1 VRRSRHPEVQAW
13 GVPDGGIL
21 RSRPLLAV
29 WLGLAL
35 AATAGNVSA
44 ASRDSD
50 PYGWQDYTRQLRQE
64 ESRRIDRML
73 DNTYGPNARSTSPDL
88 RPLAN
93 SLNNLFTSLA
103 EAKRQ
108 RAEEK
113 DAQARFLIELY
124 RQRQQQAEE
133 QARIAAEEHRQAQL
147 ARWAREWGELKESAQ
162 RGDGQAAAHVAR
174 FVRYGSP
181 RLPKGTP
188 VGEKEALPWLRLAA
202 DHGHAASAFDYGIL
216 MRASDPREALR
227 YLTKAAEGGHLDAVP
242 YAADMALDGAGVV
255 APDRAEALRILK
267 LGLVRGHRAS
277 YVTAARFACM
287 DPSATEVSFRQAA
300 KWLTDA
306 GPDPGADGLLAQLLF
321 HGRPGVPVD
330 VPRAVQLA
338 ERCLA
343 ASPRH
348 AGAREVLG
356 LAWLPDSSRRS
367 RALDHLRGAAEEGSL
382 AACRRLALAYRT
394 GADGVAVSDAE
405 TRRWLEQAARRGDAE
420 SSLMLAR
427 LERERTVP
435 EVGRAERWYEQ
446 ASQDGSTEAAFE
458 IALLWDRGRHGFP
471 KSPEAS
477 HRHATRAA
485 LAGHSEAME
494 LCAWQL
500 LRGRGCEADPSGA
513 ARWMKLAAEKGLA
526 SAQHTFGLM
535 ALEGVGQPKDAALA
549 FAWESRAA
557 GQGDAEAAAQMAY
570 LLATGT
576 GCPQDF
582 TQAREWARR
591 SAAAGHPAGEVTY
604 GLMLLRGDGGP
615 ADGAGAVPWLR
626 KAHRQGDAQAALEL
640 GILHRQGS
648 AGVESNP
655 ELARS
660 LLEEAAR
667 SKDPTISDSARSELA
682 RLPTKPGGVS
692 LDGLRIAPKP
702 ATSRL
707 DKLRIP

>member
-1 VRRSRHPEVQAW
+1 L
-13 GVPDGGIL
+13 GVF
-21 RSRPLLAV
+21 
-29 WLGLAL
+29 LAL
-35 AATAGNVSA
+35 AIAAGVGTASA

-50 PYGWQDYTRQLRQE
+50 PYGWQDYTQQLRQE

-73 DNTYGPNARSTSPDL
+73 DNTYGPNPRSTSPDL

-93 SLNNLFTSLA
+93 SLENIFSSLA

-124 RQRQQQAEE
+124 RLRQRQAEE

-147 ARWAREWGELKESAQ
+147 ERWAREWGELKQAALA
-162 RGDGQAAAHVAR
+162 GDGQSAAHVAR

-188 VGEKEALPWLRLAA
+188 LGEKEALPWLRLAA

-227 YLTKAAEGGHLDAVP
+227 YLTKAAERGHLDAVP
-242 YAADMALDGAGVV
+242 FAADMAMDGVGGVT
-255 APDRAEALRILK
+255 PDRAEALRILK
-267 LGLVRGHRAS
+267 LGLARGHRAS
-277 YVTAARFACM
+277 YVTAARFVCM
-287 DPSATEVSFRQAA
+287 DPSATEVSFREAV

-321 HGRPGVPVD
+321 HGRPGVAVD

-343 ASPRH
+343 ARPKH
-348 AGAREVLG
+348 PGAREVLG
-356 LAWLPDSSRRS
+356 LAWLSDSSRRS
-367 RALDHLRGAAEEGSL
+367 RALEHLRGAAEDGSL
-382 AACRRLALAYRT
+382 AACRRLAHAHRT
-394 GADGVAVSDAE
+394 GADGVPVSVDE
-405 TRRWLEQAARRGDAE
+405 TRRWLELAARRGDAE

-435 EVGRAERWYEQ
+435 EVRRSERWYVQ
-446 ASQDGSTEAAFE
+446 ASEDGSAEAAFE
-458 IALLWDRGRHGFP
+458 IALLWDRGRHGFL
-471 KSPEAS
+471 KSAEAS
-477 HRHATRAA
+477 HQHATRAA
-485 LAGHSEAME
+485 LSGHAEAME

-500 LRGRGCEADPSGA
+500 LRGRGCQADPAAS
-513 ARWMKLAAEKGLA
+513 ARWMKLAAEKGVA
-526 SAQHTFGLM
+526 SAQHTYGLM

-549 FAWESRAA
+549 FAWESKAA

-582 TQAREWARR
+582 SQARQWAGR
-591 SAAAGHPAGEVTY
+591 SAEAGSPAGEVTY

-615 ADGAGAVPWLR
+615 ADGPGAVPWLR
-626 KAHRQGDAQAALEL
+626 KAHRQGNTQAALEL
-640 GILHRQGS
+640 GILHREGR
-648 AGVESNP
+648 AGVETNP

-667 SKDPTISDSARSELA
+667 SKDPTISESARSELA

-692 LDGLRIAPKP
+692 LDGLRIVPKP

>member
-1 VRRSRHPEVQAW
+1 MRAGVKRRRRPPV
-13 GVPDGGIL
+13 GVF
-21 RSRPLLAV
+21 
-29 WLGLAL
+29 LAL
-35 AATAGNVSA
+35 ALVAGVGTASA

-73 DNTYGPNARSTSPDL
+73 DNTYGPNARSASPDL

-113 DAQARFLIELY
+113 DAQTRFLIELY

-133 QARIAAEEHRQAQL
+133 QSRIAAEEHRQAQL
-147 ARWAREWGELKESAQ
+147 ARWAREWGELKQAALA
-162 RGDGQAAAHVAR
+162 GDGQSAAHVAR

-188 VGEKEALPWLRLAA
+188 FGEKEALPWLRLAA

-242 YAADMALDGAGVV
+242 YAADMALDGAGVL

-267 LGLVRGHRAS
+267 IGLARGHRAS
-277 YVTAARFACM
+277 YVTAARFSCM

-321 HGRPGVPVD
+321 HGRPGVPMD

-338 ERCLA
+338 ERCVA
-343 ASPRH
+343 ASPKH
-348 AGAREVLG
+348 PGAREVLG
-356 LAWLPDSSRRS
+356 LAWLADSTRRS
-367 RALDHLRGAAEEGSL
+367 RALEHLRGAAEDGSL

-394 GADGVAVSDAE
+394 GSDGVSVSDEE
-405 TRRWLEQAARRGDAE
+405 TRRWLELAARRGDAE

-427 LERERTVP
+427 LERERNVP
-435 EVGRAERWYEQ
+435 EVRRAERWYEQ
-446 ASQDGSTEAAFE
+446 ASEDGSAEAAFE

-500 LRGRGCEADPSGA
+500 LRGRGCPADPSGA

-549 FAWESRAA
+549 FAWESKAA

-582 TQAREWARR
+582 RQAREWARR
-591 SAAAGHPAGEVTY
+591 SAEAGHVAGEVTY

-615 ADGAGAVPWLR
+615 VDGPGAVPWLR
-626 KAHRQGDAQAALEL
+626 KAHRQGNAQAALEL
-640 GILHRQGS
+640 GILHRLGS
-648 AGVESNP
+648 AGVEANP
-655 ELARS
+655 ELARN

-667 SKDPTISDSARSELA
+667 SKDPTISESARSELA
-682 RLPTKPGGVS
+682 RMPAKPGGVS
-692 LDGLRIAPKP
+692 LDGLRIVPKP

>member
-1 VRRSRHPEVQAW
+1 MRAVVKRRWRP
-13 GVPDGGIL
+13 L
-21 RSRPLLAV
+21 RSMSI
-29 WLGLAL
+29 GLAF
-35 AATAGNVSA
+35 AAAVSSVSG

-73 DNTYGPNARSTSPDL
+73 DNTYGPNPRSPSSDL

-93 SLNNLFTSLA
+93 SLENIFSSLA

-124 RQRQQQAEE
+124 RLRQRQAEE

-147 ARWAREWGELKESAQ
+147 ERWAREWGDLKQAALG
-162 RGDGQAAAHVAR
+162 GDGQSAAHVAR

-202 DHGHAASAFDYGIL
+202 DHGHPASAFDYGIL

-227 YLTKAAEGGHLDAVP
+227 YLAKAAEGGHVDAVP
-242 YAADMALDGAGVV
+242 YAADMAMDGVGGVP
-255 APDRAEALRILK
+255 PDRAEALRILK
-267 LGLVRGHRAS
+267 LGLARGHRAS

-287 DPSATEVSFRQAA
+287 DPSATEVSFRQAVQ
-300 KWLTDA
+300 WLTDA

-330 VPRAVQLA
+330 VPRAVRLA

-343 ASPRH
+343 AHPRH

-356 LAWLPDSSRRS
+356 LAWLADSSRRA
-367 RALDHLRGAAEEGSL
+367 RALEHLRGAAEDGSL
-382 AACRRLALAYRT
+382 AACRRLALAHRT
-394 GADGVAVSDAE
+394 GLDGVPVSEDE
-405 TRRWLEQAARRGDAE
+405 SRRWLELAARRGDAE
-420 SSLMLAR
+420 SSLRLAR
-427 LERERTVP
+427 LARERSAP
-435 EVGRAERWYEQ
+435 EFRRAERWYVQ
-446 ASQDGSTEAAFE
+446 ASEDGSAEAAFE

-471 KSPEAS
+471 KSAEAS
-477 HRHATRAA
+477 HQHATRAA

-500 LRGRGCEADPSGA
+500 LRGRGCPADPAAS
-513 ARWMKLAAEKGLA
+513 ARWMKLAAEKGVA
-526 SAQHTFGLM
+526 SAQHTYGLM

-549 FAWESRAA
+549 FAWESKAA

-582 TQAREWARR
+582 RQAREWARR
-591 SAAAGHPAGEVTY
+591 SAEAGHAAGEVTY

-615 ADGAGAVPWLR
+615 ADGSGAVPWLR
-626 KAHRQGDAQAALEL
+626 KAHRQGNAQAALEL
-640 GILHRQGS
+640 GILHRGGG
-648 AGVESNP
+648 AGVEANP
-655 ELARS
+655 ELARN

-667 SKDPTISDSARSELA
+667 SKDPTISGSARSELA
-682 RLPTKPGGVS
+682 RLPAKRDSVS
-692 LDGLRIAPKP
+692 LDGLRIVPKP

-707 DKLRIP
+707 DQLRIP